1 PFSTKTSEL
10 TSLVLIVY
18 PAVSRSPSA
27 FLVENGGTIV
37 IGGIFE
43 QEELENTTR
52 VPFLGDLPYVGFLF
66 KTKQKSDRRIELL
79 IMITPKIM
87 DDAVALK

>member
-1 PFSTKTSEL
+1 GYTIKTKE
-10 TSLVLIVY
+10 V
-18 PAVSRSPSA
+18 VSDV
-27 FLVENGGTIV
+27 LVENGGTIV

-43 QEELENTTR
+43 QEELESTQR

-66 KTKQKSDRRIELL
+66 KTKQKSDKRVELL

-87 DDAVALK
+87 DDAVALR